1 MFTKSWFV
9 NIWEGIC
16 AFEDLIKA
24 YMFA

>member
-1 MFTKSWFV
+1 MFTKPWFV